1 MQVAQATELVPLR
14 LALAGAAAFAQFINF
29 VILIALFGSAA
40 RTRATW
46 IKNVRLG
53 RVEQMAVESWIPH
66 LRSAITQR

>member
-46 IKNVRLG
+46 IKKCKIREGGTNG
-53 RVEQMAVESWIPH
+53 S
-66 LRSAITQR
+66 